1 MNQLQTILYGAAQVV
16 PQDELIKKLA
26 TGKKLK
32 VKLGMDPTAPD
43 LHLGHA
49 VVLHKMRQFQDLG
62 HQAILIIGDFTA
74 QIGDPT
80 GRSKTRPPLTYEEI
94 KHNQQTYLEQAG
106 KILDMSTLQVIN
118 NGTWLS
124 KLTFSDI
131 VKLCAKT
138 TLARIIE
145 REDFQNRLQTN
156 HAIGFHE
163 LLYPLMQAYDSVM
176 LEADVELGGTDQ
188 TFNLLMGRFLQEQFG
203 QEPQVVLTV
212 PLLEGIDGVQKMSK
226 SYGNSIGITE
236 NPKDMFGKVMSIPDT
251 LMLKYFTL
259 MGYKTE
265 AEVHDLHM
273 SLAVG
278 TLHPMQLK
286 KQLAHNI
293 VSTFWTEEDAA
304 KAQQQFEQ
312 FFQHKEYDNAQE
324 VHLDTTLPQ
333 ELWIVDLLKAVGAVE
348 SSSQAKR
355 LIEAG
360 AVMID
365 QVVISDF
372 KAIINWHDGSILKA
386 GKTLFFK
393 LYRKQ

>member
-16 PQDELIKKLA
+16 PQDELVKKLA
-26 TGKKLK
+26 SGKKLK

-49 VVLHKMRQFQDLG
+49 VVLRKMKQFQDLG

-156 HAIGFHE
+156 HPIGFHE

-203 QEPQVVLTV
+203 QEPQVALTV

-236 NPKDMFGKVMSIPDT
+236 NPKDMFGKAMSIPDS
-251 LMLKYFTL
+251 LMLRYFTL

-265 AEVHDLHM
+265 AEVNALHM

-278 TLHPMQLK
+278 TVHPMQLK
-286 KQLAHNI
+286 KQLAYKI
-293 VSTFWTEEDAA
+293 VSTFWSEQDAV

-312 FFQHKEYDNAQE
+312 LFQHKEYDQAQE
-324 VHLDTTLPQ
+324 VRLDSTVLND
-333 ELWIVDLLKAVGAVE
+333 LWIVDLLKAVGAIE

-365 QVVISDF
+365 HVVVTDF
-372 KAIINWHDGSILKA
+372 KAIVSWHDGSILKA

-393 LYRKQ
+393 LYRKK

>member
-26 TGKKLK
+26 AGKKLK

-49 VVLHKMRQFQDLG
+49 VVLRKMRQFQDLG

-80 GRSKTRPPLTYEEI
+80 GRSKTRPPLTHQEI
-94 KHNQQTYLEQAG
+94 VHNQQTYLEQAG
-106 KILDMSTLQVIN
+106 KILDMRTLQVVN

-145 REDFQNRLQTN
+145 REDFQNRLQAN
-156 HAIGFHE
+156 HPIGFHE
-163 LLYPLMQAYDSVM
+163 LLYPIMQAYDSVM
-176 LEADVELGGTDQ
+176 LEADIELGGTDQ

-203 QEPQVVLTV
+203 QEPQVVVTV

-226 SYGNSIGITE
+226 SYGNAIGITE
-236 NPKDMFGKVMSIPDT
+236 NPKDMFGKAMSIPDD
-251 LMLKYFTL
+251 LMLRYFML
-259 MGYKTE
+259 LGYKTE
-265 AEVHDLHM
+265 AEVKDLHM
-273 SLAVG
+273 SLALG
-278 TLHPMQLK
+278 DIHPMKLK
-286 KQLAHNI
+286 KQLAYDI
-293 VSTFWTEEDAA
+293 VNTFWSSEEAL

-312 FFQHKEYDNAQE
+312 LFQHKEYEHAQQ
-324 VHLDTTLPQ
+324 VFLDKAVPCQ
-333 ELWIVDLLKAVGAVE
+333 VWIVDLLKAVGAITT
-348 SSSQAKR
+348 SSQAKR

-360 AVMID
+360 AIMID
-365 QVVISDF
+365 HVVVSDF
-372 KAIINWHDGSILKA
+372 KAVVSWHNGSVLKA

-393 LYRKQ
+393 LCVQQ